1 MDSLQKYGSDSSSS
15 GSDSESEDKP
25 AKTKSVLKE
34 DENCTLHLKPT
45 TFNSTNSVA
54 SQIAIKA
61 APHVAVNEKMDL
73 RRHIDPNAKEITYNP
88 KYDELFAPTAGPA
101 HPFKTQQEA
110 ANKNML
116 SGYTEPSH
124 LNEFQFELQ
133 RRTFH
138 SYGFAQD
145 PSNEYREDGDEL
157 IGKLNTSYYSR
168 HKKHIVVTLLRYIF
182 ECM

>member
-1 MDSLQKYGSDSSSS
+1 MDSLLKYGSDSSSS
-15 GSDSESEDKP
+15 GDDSESEDTP
-25 AKTKSVLKE
+25 VQTKNVLQQ
-34 DENCTLHLKPT
+34 DENTTLHLKPT

-61 APHVAVNEKMDL
+61 APYVAVNEKMDL

-157 IGKLNTSYYSR
+157 IGKLDTSYYTR
-168 HKKHIVVTLLRYIF
+168 HKNHKNT
-182 ECM
+182 ET